1 MIACFKG
8 HSMGFNPA
16 SSKLLDSTLLKIL
29 VVESCTNF
37 KVKFLMKAQV
47 DFSENFMVTTNIS
60 PSQNI
65 KKTDLAFSFKR
76 ENNFYIF

>member
-8 HSMGFNPA
+8 YSIGFNPA
-16 SSKLLDSTLLKIL
+16 SSKLTLLKIL
-29 VVESCTNF
+29 VVESCPNF
-37 KVKFLMKAQV
+37 KVKFLMKAHEV

-65 KKTDLAFSFKR
+65 KKTDLAFSFKH
-76 ENNFYIF
+76 EKIIFIFF